1 MDATIETFNKIAPQ
15 YVELTF
21 DKISQFELNEF
32 ISMVPK
38 EAKVLDVG
46 CGSGRDLHY
55 LMDYKFDVVG
65 IDLSEGIINEA
76 KKRVP
81 KGNFQIMDM
90 RGMEFEDNTFDGIWC
105 CVTLCNIKR
114 EDLQRTLKE
123 FKRILKPRGVL
134 YISVK
139 EGEGERVINDEKY
152 NNLPL
157 HFTFYQKDEIENALK
172 KENFNIIKNY
182 ASEGED
188 ANWMNIFTKASS

>member
-81 KGNFQIMDM
+81 KGNFQIMDL
-90 RGMEFEDNTFDGIWC
+90 RSIEFEDNTFD
-105 CVTLCNIKR
+105 
-114 EDLQRTLKE
+114 
-123 FKRILKPRGVL
+123 
-134 YISVK
+134 
-139 EGEGERVINDEKY
+139 
-152 NNLPL
+152 
-157 HFTFYQKDEIENALK
+157 
-172 KENFNIIKNY
+172 
-182 ASEGED
+182 
-188 ANWMNIFTKASS
+188 